1 MPMRNSCAMMSLL
14 CRCSLPPTILQIPE
28 NPSFRDPSDH
38 LDDLRITNPPQVR
51 HAKIL
56 KVDEAILCP
65 EWTWESDESDNDRRS
80 RTDSTKREELVRAV
94 EEGLITPSSSEVAD
108 KDSAFAAYPSLH
120 IVGQS
125 RTSNQLW
132 NDDFLGPPLGTSNG
146 KMGWEIREFPACSY
160 WISVPWSRG
169 PPLLRKEFEGVQL
182 ELTWTPSL
190 SWFRRTSFT
199 QSLRYAMIWWVTYF
213 ADSEN
218 MEYGA
223 VDVNTEKEWIRRPR
237 K

>member
-1 MPMRNSCAMMSLL
+1 MSMRNSCSMEWWASDVAP
-14 CRCSLPPTILQIPE
+14 RTILQIPE

-38 LDDLRITNPPQVR
+38 LDNLRITNPPQVR

-108 KDSAFAAYPSLH
+108 KDSAFAAYPPLH

-146 KMGWEIREFPACSY
+146 NMGWDIREFPACWY
-160 WISVPWSRG
+160 WISVPRSRG
-169 PPLLRKEFEGVQL
+169 PPLLRKEFEGAQH

-190 SWFRRTSFT
+190 SWLRRMNLLSMRHM
-199 QSLRYAMIWWVTYF
+199 SRELRLELEYNA
-213 ADSEN
+213 SEN
-218 MEYGA
+218 LK
-223 VDVNTEKEWIRRPR
+223 EKEKGGGEPR
-237 K
+237 HI